1 MTAANTTLFLQR
13 DTKIFVTKAAN
24 AKAYEI
30 PALEGL
36 SFSQSVNN
44 ATVTLNE
51 ASPDGS
57 TQRHTYDQL

>member
-13 DTKIFVTKAAN
+13 DTKIFVTKKAN

-36 SFSQSVNN
+36 SFSQAVNN
-44 ATVTLNE
+44 ATITLNE
-51 ASPDGS
+51 ACFV
-57 TQRHTYDQL
+57 